1 MKSCRKLQ
9 RSEQSINGCSI
20 QRGNKFQ
27 QAMDMIKDEDICRYW
42 SEHFPKR
49 TENVRSKTLCLT
61 LFYVIADRAHSIYP
75 QGDWSDKIQ
84 HALRFYGVP
93 KEEYYEVGKD
103 AVEEPD

>member
-1 MKSCRKLQ
+1 
-9 RSEQSINGCSI
+9 
-20 QRGNKFQ
+20 
-27 QAMDMIKDEDICRYW
+27 MDTIEDEDICRYW

-49 TENVRSKTLCLT
+49 TDNVRSKTLCLT

-103 AVEEPD
+103 AVEESD